1 MAVGERAA
9 PKPAGHRPADIAS
22 SAICVVTAVVVD
34 APDPEAALGD
44 SSTVAEVAAAVAAAA
59 AAAVAAAV
67 AAATAAADSLTAA
80 GALMSLCDV
89 SNLSSPR
96 YV

>member
-44 SSTVAEVAAAVAAAA
+44 SSAVAEVAAAVAAAI
-59 AAAVAAAV
+59 
-67 AAATAAADSLTAA
+67 AAADSLTAA

>member
-22 SAICVVTAVVVD
+22 SAICVVTAVVVN

-44 SSTVAEVAAAVAAAA
+44 SSAVAE
-59 AAAVAAAV
+59 VAAAV

>member
-1 MAVGERAA
+1 VAVGERAA

-44 SSTVAEVAAAVAAAA
+44 SSAVAE
-59 AAAVAAAV
+59 VAAAV

>member
-44 SSTVAEVAAAVAAAA
+44 SSAVAE
-59 AAAVAAAV
+59 VAAAV

>member
-44 SSTVAEVAAAVAAAA
+44 SSAVAEVAAAVAAAA
-59 AAAVAAAV
+59 AAAVAIAV
-67 AAATAAADSLTAA
+67 VIAAATETRAAILIFLFLPLYRL
-80 GALMSLCDV
+80 G
-89 SNLSSPR
+89 P
-96 YV
+96 

>member
-22 SAICVVTAVVVD
+22 SAVCVVTAVVVD

-44 SSTVAEVAAAVAAAA
+44 SSAVAE
-59 AAAVAAAV
+59 VAAAV

>member
-44 SSTVAEVAAAVAAAA
+44 SSAVAEVAAAVAAATA
-59 AAAVAAAV
+59 A
-67 AAATAAADSLTAA
+67 AAADSLTAA

>member
-44 SSTVAEVAAAVAAAA
+44 SSAVAE
-59 AAAVAAAV
+59 VAAAV

-89 SNLSSPR
+89 SNLSNPR